1 MQILN
6 LTKRLKLLQVLKGK
20 IYLLLK
26 LSLNF
31 KILQILRNCNLL
43 IIKQNNRK
51 DIMKQLKL

>member
-1 MQILN
+1 MKQ
-6 LTKRLKLLQVLKGK
+6 LKLLQVLKGK